1 MEEPLL
7 EQEAPVQNQEH
18 PAMWDEFGYV
28 DDEAGNGNEIQG
40 MIPPAA
46 VFDQIEENNEN
57 AGVGQ
62 MYDQNIGHQ
71 NQGPGVQIRRTA
83 RRSGRMDSR
92 CIGIIN
98 KCHSRMTLEYS
109 RRRSF
114 RGTVTIEMSGM
125 GTKDSFTIS
134 KRHSRT
140 CQEYSWHRQI
150 RGTIL
155 IKTQFLNGIKDK
167 GDMAQ
172 HRLRG
177 NRADSFHMLI
187 AKG

>member
-1 MEEPLL
+1 MKMRERGKYTTKISDTSTRALG
-7 EQEAPVQNQEH
+7 
-18 PAMWDEFGYV
+18 FKCS
-28 DDEAGNGNEIQG
+28 
-40 MIPPAA
+40 
-46 VFDQIEENNEN
+46 
-57 AGVGQ
+57 
-62 MYDQNIGHQ
+62 
-71 NQGPGVQIRRTA
+71 RTA

-92 CIGIIN
+92 CIEIIN
-98 KCHSRMTLEYS
+98 KCQSRTNLEYS
-109 RRRSF
+109 WRRSF

-140 CQEYSWHRQI
+140 CQEYSWHLQI

-187 AKG
+187 DKGSIVEGLTRK